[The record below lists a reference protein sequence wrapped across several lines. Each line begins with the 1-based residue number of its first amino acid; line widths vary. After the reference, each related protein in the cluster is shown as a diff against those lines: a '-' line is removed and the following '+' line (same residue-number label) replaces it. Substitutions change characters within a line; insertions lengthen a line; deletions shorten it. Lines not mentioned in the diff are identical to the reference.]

1 MGFGILFIGYIF
13 LLNLS
18 FFGYTDLLAGVLILY
33 ALEKLKRWNK
43 GFRYAFFA
51 TIPFTAIGLLEFIL
65 KISASFSSTLS
76 PTLIMTAEVLRMV
89 ALCPMHVCL
98 LLGLKEITAEVGL
111 KKMESRAMMLMPLS
125 PLIHLLEAL
134 LVIDPIFSE
143 VDPGTLLSMRFVLL
157 LGALI
162 YTLGMA
168 VFIYKCYARIC
179 MPSDVD
185 MKERPSRFKFIN
197 DYRAR
202 KEAKQKAEIE
212 ARIEEMRKKNQNK
225 KKKKK
230 R

>member
-33 ALEKLKRWNK
+33 ALEKLRRWNK
-43 GFRYAFFA
+43 GFRYAFFS
-51 TIPFTAIGLLEFIL
+51 TIPFAAIGLLEFIL
-65 KISASFSSTLS
+65 KISASFFPSLPPALTV
-76 PTLIMTAEVLRMV
+76 TAEALRMA

-125 PLIHLLEAL
+125 PLIHLLQAL
-134 LVIDPIFSE
+134 LGIDPLFSS
-143 VDPGTLLSMRFVLL
+143 VDPGTLLSVRFVLL
-157 LGALI
+157 IGALI

-168 VFIYKCYARIC
+168 IFIYKCYARIC
-179 MPSDVD
+179 LPSDAD
-185 MKERPSRFKFIN
+185 MKARPSRFRFIN

-202 KEAKQKAEIE
+202 KEEKQKAEIE

>member
-18 FFGYTDLLAGVLILY
+18 FFGYTDVLAGVLILY
-33 ALEKLKRWNK
+33 ALEKLKRWNR

-51 TIPFTAIGLLEFIL
+51 TIPFAAIGLFEFIL
-65 KISASFSSTLS
+65 KIGASFSSSLS
-76 PTLIMTAEVLRMV
+76 PTLMMIAEAIRMA

-98 LLGLKEITAEVGL
+98 LLGFKEITAEVGL
-111 KKMESRAMMLMPLS
+111 QKMESRAMMLIPLS
-125 PLIHLLEAL
+125 PLVHLLGGL
-134 LVIDPIFSE
+134 LKIDPLFSA
-143 VDPGTLLSMRFVLL
+143 VDPGTLLSIRFVLL
-157 LGALI
+157 IGTLI
-162 YTLGMA
+162 YTLGIA
-168 VFIYKCYARIC
+168 IFIYRCYARIC
-179 MPSDVD
+179 LPGDVD

-202 KEAKQKAEIE
+202 KEQKQKAEIE